1 MGDFEIH
8 IRWSER
14 FRDGVCH
21 VRGVALAHGQEFQL
35 TGEAPVDHG
44 DEMGARCRAK
54 RRALIGFGMSAS
66 TVCSLPDEQ
75 LIPDSIGL
83 KGL

>member
-1 MGDFEIH
+1 MSDFEIG

-21 VRGVALAHGQEFQL
+21 VRGVATTRGIEFQL
-35 TGEAPVDHG
+35 TGEATVEAGHQV
-44 DEMGARCRAK
+44 AASLRAK
-54 RRALIGFGMSAS
+54 RRALVRFGMSPGAALM
-66 TVCSLPDEQ
+66 LPDEQ
-75 LIPDSIGL
+75 LLPDSIGL